1 MEELKAS
8 IERRASGSLWP
19 GQIDDDLVSLS
30 GFSEYQPQS
39 HPQDYPEPQQINLMD
54 GEELLE
60 PVSGDK
66 LHTIMSQLA
75 ELFDQ
80 EKNEKED

>member
-39 HPQDYPEPQQINLMD
+39 HPQDYPEPQQISLND
-54 GEELLE
+54 DELPE